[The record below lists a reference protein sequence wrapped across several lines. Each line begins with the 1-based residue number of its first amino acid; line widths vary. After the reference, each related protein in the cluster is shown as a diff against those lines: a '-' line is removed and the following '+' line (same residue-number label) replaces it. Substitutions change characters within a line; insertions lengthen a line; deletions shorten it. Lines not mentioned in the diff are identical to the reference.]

1 MSFILEALKKVERAR
16 AARETPTL
24 HSIALDEKAPRRS
37 SWPWAISGALV
48 LNAAVAGALLW
59 RHEIWDGGLS
69 TDDVAANAAPGSV
82 APTEPV
88 RVAPETNTADTHA
101 RSNAEEESA
110 KAPAPPTAVEPRP
123 PQRKPAAAAPSA
135 ETALP
140 TRQQAPRDTPALER
154 QREMREAL
162 KPPQPS
168 AFKAPEVKLSEEQ
181 EIAKPPTAAM
191 LKQLE
196 QKPVLVPPPEVPR
209 LDEMPSYVEMPAE
222 VQAAVPDLKVSLMAY
237 APNPAERLVYIKN
250 RRYVEGDVIEG
261 KLKVE
266 TITRKGVVLSYDGER
281 FLLPP

>member
-1 MSFILEALKKVERAR
+1 MSFILEALKKVERER

-24 HSIALDEKAPRRS
+24 HSIALGENAPRRS
-37 SWPWAISGALV
+37 RWPWVISGALM
-48 LNAAVAGALLW
+48 LNAAVAGALFW
-59 RHEIWDGGLS
+59 RHEIWDGGLR

-82 APTEPV
+82 KPTEPA
-88 RVAPETNTADTHA
+88 RVAPETNTADTHV

-110 KAPAPPTAVEPRP
+110 KAATPPTAVEPRP
-123 PQRKPAAAAPSA
+123 PQPAAAAPSA

-140 TRQQAPRDTPALER
+140 T
-154 QREMREAL
+154 EAL

-168 AFKAPEVKLSEEQ
+168 PFKAPEVKLSEEQ
-181 EIAKPPTAAM
+181 EIATPPPAAM

-196 QKPVLVPPPEVPR
+196 QKPVLAPPEDPS

-237 APNPAERLVYIKN
+237 VPNAADRLVYIKN

-266 TITRKGVVLSYDGER
+266 IITRKGVVLSYDGER

>member
-1 MSFILEALKKVERAR
+1 MSFILEALKKVERER

-24 HSIALDEKAPRRS
+24 HSIALGEKALRRS
-37 SWPWAISGALV
+37 RWPWVISGALV

-59 RHEIWDGGLS
+59 RHEIREGGLR
-69 TDDVAANAAPGSV
+69 TDDVAANAAPGFV
-82 APTEPV
+82 EPTEPA
-88 RVAPETNTADTHA
+88 RGAPEMNTTDTHA
-101 RSNAEEESA
+101 RSNAKGESA
-110 KAPAPPTAVEPRP
+110 KAAPVAPPTAVEPRP
-123 PQRKPAAAAPSA
+123 PQPAAAAPSA
-135 ETALP
+135 ETVLP
-140 TRQQAPRDTPALER
+140 PRQRAPRDTPALDQ
-154 QREMREAL
+154 QREMREVL
-162 KPPQPS
+162 KSPQPS
-168 AFKAPEVKLSEEQ
+168 RFKAPEAKLSEEQ

-191 LKQLE
+191 PKQLE
-196 QKPVLVPPPEVPR
+196 QEPVLAPPPEVPR
-209 LDEMPSYVEMPAE
+209 LDEMPSYVEMSAD

>member
-1 MSFILEALKKVERAR
+1 MSFILEALKKVERER

-24 HSIALDEKAPRRS
+24 HSIALGEKAPCRS
-37 SWPWAISGALV
+37 RWPWVISGALL
-48 LNAAVAGALLW
+48 LNGAVAGALLW
-59 RHEIWDGGLS
+59 QQEIWDGGLR

-82 APTEPV
+82 GPTEPA
-88 RVAPETNTADTHA
+88 RVAPETNTADTHV

-123 PQRKPAAAAPSA
+123 PQPAAAAPSA

-140 TRQQAPRDTPALER
+140 TRRPAPRQRDHEVRDAPIPSQPTPIQAPGLSLGEEPDIPTPQA
-154 QREMREAL
+154 
-162 KPPQPS
+162 
-168 AFKAPEVKLSEEQ
+168 
-181 EIAKPPTAAM
+181 AAM

-196 QKPVLVPPPEVPR
+196 QKPVLAPPEDPS

-237 APNPAERLVYIKN
+237 VPNAADRLVYIKN

-266 TITRKGVVLSYDGER
+266 IITRKGVVLSYDGER

>member
-1 MSFILEALKKVERAR
+1 MSFILEALKKVERER

-24 HSIALDEKAPRRS
+24 HSIALGEKAPRRS
-37 SWPWAISGALV
+37 RWPWVISGTLV

-59 RHEIWDGGLS
+59 RHEIRDGGLR

-82 APTEPV
+82 EQLEPA
-88 RVAPETNTADTHA
+88 RGAPEMNTTDTHA
-101 RSNAEEESA
+101 RSNAKGESA
-110 KAPAPPTAVEPRP
+110 KAASPPTAVEPRP

-135 ETALP
+135 ETALSP
-140 TRQQAPRDTPALER
+140 PQQARRDIPAREQ
-154 QREMREAL
+154 QREAREAF

-168 AFKAPEVKLSEEQ
+168 PFKAPVKLSEER
-181 EIAKPPTAAM
+181 EIAKPPPVAI

-196 QKPVLVPPPEVPR
+196 QKPVLAPPPEDPR
-209 LDEMPSYVEMPAE
+209 LDEMPSYAEMPAE

-250 RRYVEGDVIEG
+250 HRYVEGDVIEG
-261 KLKVE
+261 KLKIE

-281 FLLPP
+281 FLLRP

>member
-1 MSFILEALKKVERAR
+1 MSFILEALKKVERER

-24 HSIALDEKAPRRS
+24 HSIALGENAPRRS
-37 SWPWAISGALV
+37 RWPWVISGALV

-59 RHEIWDGGLS
+59 QHEIWDGGLR

-82 APTEPV
+82 GPTEPA
-88 RVAPETNTADTHA
+88 RVAPEMNTPDTHA

-110 KAPAPPTAVEPRP
+110 KAPAPTAVEPRP
-123 PQRKPAAAAPSA
+123 PQPAAAAPSA

-140 TRQQAPRDTPALER
+140 SRQQAPLGTPAREQ
-154 QREMREAL
+154 QREVRGAL
-162 KPPQPS
+162 KPPQPTP
-168 AFKAPEVKLSEEQ
+168 FIAPEAKLPEER
-181 EIAKPPTAAM
+181 EITKPPS
-191 LKQLE
+191 E
-196 QKPVLVPPPEVPR
+196 DPR
-209 LDEMPSYVEMPAE
+209 LDEMPSYAEMPAE

-237 APNPAERLVYIKN
+237 APNAADRLVYIKN

>member
-1 MSFILEALKKVERAR
+1 MSFILEALKKVERER

-24 HSIALDEKAPRRS
+24 HSLALEGKASRRS
-37 SWPWAISGALV
+37 RWPWMIAGALV

-59 RHEIWDGGLS
+59 RYEIWDGGLT

-82 APTEPV
+82 EPLEPTG
-88 RVAPETNTADTHA
+88 VALEMNTNAK
-101 RSNAEEESA
+101 EESV
-110 KAPAPPTAVEPRP
+110 KAAAPPTAVEPRL
-123 PQRKPAAAAPSA
+123 PQQKPAAAAPSA
-135 ETALP
+135 ESSLSVQ
-140 TRQQAPRDTPALER
+140 RQAPRDTPAREQ
-154 QREMREAL
+154 QRDLRAAL

-168 AFKAPEVKLSEEQ
+168 PFKAPEVKLSEEQ
-181 EIAKPPTAAM
+181 EIAKPPAAAM

-196 QKPVLVPPPEVPR
+196 RKPVLAPPPEDPR
-209 LDEMPSYVEMPAE
+209 LEEMPSYAEMPAD

-250 RRYVEGDVIEG
+250 HRYVEGDVIEG

-266 TITRKGVVLSYDGER
+266 TITRRGVVLSYEGER

>member
-1 MSFILEALKKVERAR
+1 MSFILEALKKVERER

-24 HSIALDEKAPRRS
+24 HSIALGENAPRRS
-37 SWPWAISGALV
+37 RWPWVISGALL
-48 LNAAVAGALLW
+48 LNAAVAGALFW
-59 RHEIWDGGLS
+59 HE
-69 TDDVAANAAPGSV
+69 
-82 APTEPV
+82 
-88 RVAPETNTADTHA
+88 NTADTHV

-110 KAPAPPTAVEPRP
+110 KAATPPTAVEPRP
-123 PQRKPAAAAPSA
+123 PQLAAAVPSA

-140 TRQQAPRDTPALER
+140 T
-154 QREMREAL
+154 EAL

-168 AFKAPEVKLSEEQ
+168 PFKAPELKLSEEQ
-181 EIAKPPTAAM
+181 AIAKPPAAAM

-196 QKPVLVPPPEVPR
+196 TKPVLAPEDPS

-237 APNPAERLVYIKN
+237 VPNAADRLVYIKN

-266 TITRKGVVLSYDGER
+266 VITRKGVVLSYDGER

>member
-1 MSFILEALKKVERAR
+1 MSFILEALKKVERER

-24 HSIALDEKAPRRS
+24 HSIALGENTPRRS
-37 SWPWAISGALV
+37 RWPWVISGALV

-59 RHEIWDGGLS
+59 RHEIRDGGLR
-69 TDDVAANAAPGSV
+69 TDDVAANAPPGSV
-82 APTEPV
+82 EPLEPA
-88 RVAPETNTADTHA
+88 RVAPEMNTTNMRT
-101 RSNAEEESA
+101 RSNAKEESA
-110 KAPAPPTAVEPRP
+110 KAAAPLTAVEPRLP
-123 PQRKPAAAAPSA
+123 ERKPAAAAPSA

-140 TRQQAPRDTPALER
+140 PRQAPRDTPAREQ

-162 KPPQPS
+162 KSPQPS
-168 AFKAPEVKLSEEQ
+168 PFKTPEVKLSEEGA
-181 EIAKPPTAAM
+181 IAEPPPAAL

-196 QKPVLVPPPEVPR
+196 QKPVLAPPPEVPR

-237 APNPAERLVYIKN
+237 APNPAERLIYIKN

>member
-1 MSFILEALKKVERAR
+1 MSFILEALKKVERER

-24 HSIALDEKAPRRS
+24 HSIALGEKAPRRS
-37 SWPWAISGALV
+37 RWPWVISGALV

-59 RHEIWDGGLS
+59 RHETRDGGS
-69 TDDVAANAAPGSV
+69 RTDDVAANAAPGSV
-82 APTEPV
+82 EPLEPA
-88 RVAPETNTADTHA
+88 RVAPEMNTTDRQA

-110 KAPAPPTAVEPRP
+110 KAAAPPTAVEPRP

-140 TRQQAPRDTPALER
+140 RQAPRDTPAREQ

-168 AFKAPEVKLSEEQ
+168 PFKAPEVKLSEER
-181 EIAKPPTAAM
+181 EIAKPPPAATP
-191 LKQLE
+191 KQLE
-196 QKPVLVPPPEVPR
+196 QEPVLASPPEVPKV
-209 LDEMPSYVEMPAE
+209 DEMPSYAEMPAE

-261 KLKVE
+261 KLKIE
-266 TITRKGVVLSYDGER
+266 TITRRGVVLSYDGER

>member
-1 MSFILEALKKVERAR
+1 MSFILEALKKVERER

-24 HSIALDEKAPRRS
+24 HSIALGENVPRRS
-37 SWPWAISGALV
+37 RWPWAISGALL

-59 RHEIWDGGLS
+59 RHE
-69 TDDVAANAAPGSV
+69 
-82 APTEPV
+82 
-88 RVAPETNTADTHA
+88 NTTDTHA

-110 KAPAPPTAVEPRP
+110 KAAAPPTGVEPRP
-123 PQRKPAAAAPSA
+123 PQLAAAGPSA

-140 TRQQAPRDTPALER
+140 TRQQTPRDTPALER

-162 KPPQPS
+162 NPPPP
-168 AFKAPEVKLSEEQ
+168 FNAPEVKLSEEQ
-181 EIAKPPTAAM
+181 EIAKPPAAAIP
-191 LKQLE
+191 KQLE
-196 QKPVLVPPPEVPR
+196 QEPVLAPPPEVPR

-261 KLKVE
+261 KLKIE
-266 TITRKGVVLSYDGER
+266 TITRKGVVLSYEGER

>member
-24 HSIALDEKAPRRS
+24 HSIALEEKAPRRS
-37 SWPWAISGALV
+37 RWPWVISGALV

-59 RHEIWDGGLS
+59 QHEIWDAGFR
-69 TDDVAANAAPGSV
+69 TDDVAANAAPGAV
-82 APTEPV
+82 EPTEPA
-88 RVAPETNTADTHA
+88 RVAPAMDTADTHA
-101 RSNAEEESA
+101 RSNAEEDSA
-110 KAPAPPTAVEPRP
+110 KAAAPPTAVEPRP
-123 PQRKPAAAAPSA
+123 PQPATAAPNA

-140 TRQQAPRDTPALER
+140 TRQQAPRDTPAREQ
-154 QREMREAL
+154 QREARGAL

-168 AFKAPEVKLSEEQ
+168 PFKAPKVKLSEEQ
-181 EIAKPPTAAM
+181 EIAEPPAAAM

-196 QKPVLVPPPEVPR
+196 QKPVLAPPPEDPR
-209 LDEMPSYVEMPAE
+209 LDKMPSYVEMPAE

-237 APNPAERLVYIKN
+237 VPNPAERLVYIKN

-266 TITRKGVVLSYDGER
+266 TITRRGVVLSYEGER

>member
-1 MSFILEALKKVERAR
+1 MSFILEALKKVERER

-24 HSIALDEKAPRRS
+24 HSIALGENAPRRS
-37 SWPWAISGALV
+37 RWPWVISGALV

-59 RHEIWDGGLS
+59 QHEIWDGGLR

-82 APTEPV
+82 GPTEPA
-88 RVAPETNTADTHA
+88 RVAPEMNTPDTHA

-110 KAPAPPTAVEPRP
+110 KAPAPTAVEPRP
-123 PQRKPAAAAPSA
+123 PQPAAAAPSA

-140 TRQQAPRDTPALER
+140 TRRPAPRQRDHEVRDAPIPSQPTPIQA
-154 QREMREAL
+154 
-162 KPPQPS
+162 S
-168 AFKAPEVKLSEEQ
+168 GLSLGEEP
-181 EIAKPPTAAM
+181 EIATPQAAAM

-196 QKPVLVPPPEVPR
+196 QKPVLAPPEDPS

-237 APNPAERLVYIKN
+237 VPNAADRLVYIKN

-266 TITRKGVVLSYDGER
+266 TIARKGVVLSYDGER

>member
-24 HSIALDEKAPRRS
+24 HSIALEEKAPRRS
-37 SWPWAISGALV
+37 PWPWVISGALV

-59 RHEIWDGGLS
+59 RHE
-69 TDDVAANAAPGSV
+69 
-82 APTEPV
+82 
-88 RVAPETNTADTHA
+88 NTTDTHA
-101 RSNAEEESA
+101 RSNVEEESA
-110 KAPAPPTAVEPRP
+110 KAAAPPTAVEPRP
-123 PQRKPAAAAPSA
+123 PQPAAAAPSA
-135 ETALP
+135 ETALSP
-140 TRQQAPRDTPALER
+140 RQQAARDTPAREQ

-162 KPPQPS
+162 KSPQPS
-168 AFKAPEVKLSEEQ
+168 PFKAPKAKLSEKQ
-181 EIAKPPTAAM
+181 EIAKPPPAAM
-191 LKQLE
+191 PKQLE
-196 QKPVLVPPPEVPR
+196 QKPVLAPPEDPR

-237 APNPAERLVYIKN
+237 VPNPAERLVYIKN